1 MKSQAN
7 AATGQVLSN
16 SAKSIVI
23 STNDNSIFGALFD
36 KDFKDKEERELEMST
51 LQKIYNSHCGALRL
65 WEEKDDWLNQ
75 LMNEW
80 RRCL

>member
-16 SAKSIVI
+16 NTKSIVI

-36 KDFKDKEERELEMST
+36 KDFKYKEERELEMST
-51 LQKIYNSHCGALRL
+51 LQKIYNSHGSAVRL